1 MDIFKTNL
9 KDSVH
14 WLKVAMRQ
22 AQSDIKKN
30 NTEIKNLKLAVD
42 RLNKGDSTKLN
53 DLIRAARDLRQA
65 SADYTN
71 GSEKGEIHYADAIHE
86 SVDLLIDALYDYEKG
101 GDE

>member
-30 NTEIKNLKLAVD
+30 KTEVKNLKLAVD
-42 RLNKGDSTKLN
+42 RLNKADSTELN
-53 DLIRAARDLRQA
+53 ELIAAARDLRKA

-86 SVDLLIDALYDYEKG
+86 SVDLLIDALNSYEKG
-101 GDE
+101 GK

>member
-9 KDSVH
+9 RDSVH

-30 NTEIKNLKLAVD
+30 NTDLNNLKAEVD
-42 RLNKGDSTKLN
+42 RLNRGDSTELN
-53 DLIRAARDLRQA
+53 ELIAAARDLRKA

-71 GSEKGEIHYADAIHE
+71 GGEKGEIHYADAIHE

-101 GDE
+101 GK

>member
-30 NTEIKNLKLAVD
+30 KTEVKNLKLAVD
-42 RLNKGDSTKLN
+42 RLNKADSTELN
-53 DLIRAARDLRQA
+53 ELIAAARDLRKA

-86 SVDLLIDALYDYEKG
+86 SVDFLIDALDSYEKG
-101 GDE
+101 GDK

>member
-30 NTEIKNLKLAVD
+30 KTEVKNLKLAVD
-42 RLNKGDSTKLN
+42 RLNKADSTELN
-53 DLIRAARDLRQA
+53 ELIAAARDLRKA

-101 GDE
+101 GK

>member
-1 MDIFKTNL
+1 MDVFKTNL

-30 NTEIKNLKLAVD
+30 KTEVKNLKLAVD
-42 RLNKGDSTKLN
+42 RLNKADSTELN
-53 DLIRAARDLRQA
+53 ELIAAARGLRKA

-71 GSEKGEIHYADAIHE
+71 GSEKGEIHYADAVHE
-86 SVDLLIDALYDYEKG
+86 SVDLLIDALDSYEKG
-101 GDE
+101 GAE

>member
-30 NTEIKNLKLAVD
+30 KTEVKNLKLAID
-42 RLNKGDSTKLN
+42 RLNRADSTELN
-53 DLIRAARDLRQA
+53 ELIAAARDLRKA

-86 SVDLLIDALYDYEKG
+86 SVDLLIDALYEYEKG

>member
-30 NTEIKNLKLAVD
+30 NTDLNNLKTEVD
-42 RLNKGDSTKLN
+42 RLNRGDSTELN
-53 DLIRAARDLRQA
+53 ELIAAAMDLRKA

-101 GDE
+101 GK

>member
-9 KDSVH
+9 EDSVH

-30 NTEIKNLKLAVD
+30 NTEVKNLKLEID
-42 RLNKGDSTKLN
+42 NLNKGDSTKLN

-71 GSEKGEIHYADAIHE
+71 GSNKGEIHYAHAVHE

-101 GDE
+101 GE

>member
-30 NTEIKNLKLAVD
+30 KTEVKNLKLAVD
-42 RLNKGDSTKLN
+42 KLNKSNSTELN
-53 DLIRAARDLRQA
+53 DLIAAARDLRQA

-86 SVDLLIDALYDYEKG
+86 SVDLLIDALDSYEKG

>member
-30 NTEIKNLKLAVD
+30 NTDLNNLKTEVD
-42 RLNKGDSTKLN
+42 RLNRGDSTELN
-53 DLIRAARDLRQA
+53 ELIAAVRDLRKA

-71 GSEKGEIHYADAIHE
+71 GSGKGEIHYADAIHE
-86 SVDLLIDALYDYEKG
+86 AVDLLIDALYDYEKG
-101 GDE
+101 GK

>member
-9 KDSVH
+9 RDSVH

-30 NTEIKNLKLAVD
+30 NTDLNNLKAEVD
-42 RLNKGDSTKLN
+42 RLNRGDSTELN
-53 DLIRAARDLRQA
+53 ELIAAARDLRKA

-101 GDE
+101 GK

>member
-30 NTEIKNLKLAVD
+30 STEVKSLKLAVD
-42 RLNKGDSTKLN
+42 KLNKGDSTELN
-53 DLIRAARDLRQA
+53 DLIRAARDLREA
-65 SADYTN
+65 SAGYTA
-71 GSEKGEIHYADAIHE
+71 GSDKGEICYADAIHE
-86 SVDLLIDALYDYEKG
+86 SVDLLIDALDNYEG
-101 GDE
+101 GGKR

>member
-30 NTEIKNLKLAVD
+30 NTEVKNLKLAVD
-42 RLNKGDSTKLN
+42 KLNKGDSAELN
-53 DLIRAARDLRQA
+53 DLIIAARDLRQA
-65 SADYTN
+65 SKDYDDSN
-71 GSEKGEIHYADAIHE
+71 DCGEMYYAERI
-86 SVDLLIDALYDYEKG
+86 SGPVDLLIDALDNYEG
-101 GDE
+101 GGK

>member
-30 NTEIKNLKLAVD
+30 KTEVKNLKLAVD
-42 RLNKGDSTKLN
+42 RLNKADSKELN
-53 DLIRAARDLRQA
+53 ELIAAARDLRKA

-86 SVDLLIDALYDYEKG
+86 SVDLLIDALYEYEKG
-101 GDE
+101 GK

>member
-30 NTEIKNLKLAVD
+30 NTDLNNLKTEVD
-42 RLNKGDSTKLN
+42 RLNRGDSTELN
-53 DLIRAARDLRQA
+53 ELIAAVRDLRKA
-65 SADYTN
+65 SADYTD
-71 GSEKGEIHYADAIHE
+71 GSEHGEIHYADAIHE

-101 GDE
+101 GK

>member
-30 NTEIKNLKLAVD
+30 KTEVKNLKLAVD
-42 RLNKGDSTKLN
+42 RLNKADSTELN
-53 DLIRAARDLRQA
+53 ELIDAARDLRKA

-71 GSEKGEIHYADAIHE
+71 GSEKWEIYYADAIHE
-86 SVDLLIDALYDYEKG
+86 SVDLLIDALNSYEKG